1 MKRIGCG
8 LEVTKDNFAS
18 NPELPAEPQ
27 NPAAASANI
36 PLTARLAHEI
46 PKPKDW
52 QAFQRSCVLLFQAE
66 LKDPN
71 AQEYGRGGQSQRG
84 IDVLGKRNGNPD
96 HYVGVQCRHVAK
108 PLKEAAIMKE
118 CRAALA
124 LKANLKEI
132 IFVTTAPDDTGA
144 SDAAIAVER
153 TLRGEGHALTVVVYG
168 WGSLQIK
175 IASHDIAY
183 AAFFPSIV
191 GTSAPQ
197 TSATRPPDSAIL
209 AAQVADHV
217 VAQLRQTGI
226 ALPLRDADASSLGE
240 EDPALHARIDT
251 YRDLIKEQGQP
262 KLAEKGFLA
271 LLENEPLDGKPWA
284 RFRIE
289 TNLGSIA
296 LDLGREAEGAARFEA
311 AHAIRPD
318 DPNALANLALARTI
332 QGRFEDA
339 MDLARAALGATPRAD
354 HAVAYLLQAAA
365 RSTWQ
370 GDPETLIPPDLVDS
384 EHADLGLA
392 EFLRHRD
399 VPGWAE
405 RSLELSRRHPEV
417 DVFKRIGALAVLA
430 LALETGALPIGGKV
444 PLTLEEL
451 NRAADDMKAVA
462 EHCLDIGFADEHDL
476 YAHLN
481 NAAVLLRLLG
491 RHAEC
496 EALLQAG
503 LPQVPNELSL
513 RRLLAL
519 AQAAGGRHLEAL
531 ATLAAA
537 GDDPESR
544 LLSAELVATD
554 DPPTALVRAL
564 AIDATTL
571 SAHLGWL
578 RWGLIGELALKTGDM
593 DSLKDAVLGLRA
605 LDAADVTADLLEIR
619 GEHKAGLHDDA
630 VHEKLRAVVAALPP
644 NVDMMTRFFVATEL
658 HRHDL
663 PAEVSALLYGHVD
676 LSRRSP
682 ATMLYLQNL
691 ASGRRDEAF
700 REAVAATSPEVRDD
714 PETLWM
720 VAAHAWNIGD
730 LPGAAHAVEALL
742 ARQPDNPR
750 AQLIKIEIL
759 IRQDRS
765 AELLAELDKPV
776 ENLAWKRLQD
786 RFRIAS
792 LLNHFGYIERAAA
805 FAYRL
810 FLEHRDNSQA
820 WMTLSA
826 PVLKEGRGSA
836 DGPRLW
842 DAPVVA
848 PNVAVDL
855 RFDDGE
861 EIFFVAEPDAS
872 LRKLDEKSWE
882 PEHPL
887 VRSVLGLA
895 AGARF
900 EGQNGRAGM
909 ITMLRHKYVARFHY
923 VLEHFEGRFP
933 TVQGFRRVSVDF
945 EQPGGL
951 DKLIAEL
958 KARHDWFEQEQEQYR
973 NGPWP
978 LGVLAHRLG
987 LDVIEVAGGLAFEGI
1002 PLKVALG
1009 NASEREAAARAVR
1022 ENARKGCVL
1031 DLLAFWTAWQLQA
1044 LDGIVA
1050 TCGPIH
1056 LTQSVMD
1063 RLRARRERIDDS
1075 AKDGLRSARY
1085 EAGKLAVHEIAPEV
1099 IVEWCDDVDRAI
1111 AWAVANA
1118 TISPLVAREDLPP
1131 ALREHLRA
1139 GHSDIF
1145 DSIVLAMQAGVLLVT
1160 DDLPTR
1166 EFSRLVGGEGGAWM
1180 HQVFGV
1186 ALDQR
1191 RIDLDTYIRWSA
1203 HLVDNGHDYI
1213 GVTGLALARALRMD
1227 AEAGQAPGY
1236 LFKTL
1241 SKVIGGRSAEPQT
1254 HIAACLICLGNL
1266 WSDNAALTYRQ
1277 PATGLLLCQ
1286 LISERFD
1293 DYGIILQTLLRWVQD
1308 LPQLVDYIHSWA
1320 RGHFISEALIAD
1332 GAVEAT
1338 WETEEA

>member
-1 MKRIGCG
+1 MGYG
-8 LEVTKDNFAS
+8 HEVTSDKSPS
-18 NPELPAEPQ
+18 NPVSPAEPL
-27 NPAAASANI
+27 NKVSASANI
-36 PLTARLAHEI
+36 PLTSRFAHEI

-52 QAFQRSCVLLFQAE
+52 QPFQRSCVLLFQAE
-66 LKDPN
+66 LNDPN
-71 AQEYGRGGQSQRG
+71 AQEYGRGGQNQRG
-84 IDVLGKRNGNPD
+84 IDILGKRNGDPD
-96 HYVGVQCRHVAK
+96 HYVGVQCRRIVK
-108 PLKEAAIMKE
+108 PLKEAKILKD

-132 IFVTTAPDDTGA
+132 LFATTAPDDTGA

-153 TLRGEGHALTVVVYG
+153 TLRLEGHDLTVVVYG
-168 WGSLQIK
+168 WESLQIK

-183 AAFFPSIV
+183 AAFCPSIMA
-191 GTSAPQ
+191 TSAPQ
-197 TSATRPPDSAIL
+197 ASAMTPPGSAIL

-226 ALPLRDADASSLGE
+226 ALPLREVVPTKSNE

-251 YRDLIKEQGQP
+251 YRDLEKEQGQP
-262 KLAEKGFLA
+262 KLAQKGLLA

-289 TNLGSIA
+289 TNLGAVA

-311 AHAIRPD
+311 AHALRPD
-318 DPNALANLALARTI
+318 DPTALANLALARTI
-332 QGRFEDA
+332 QGRFEEA

-354 HAVAYLLQAAA
+354 HAVAILLQAAA
-365 RSTWQ
+365 RSAWQ

-384 EHADLGLA
+384 EYADLGLA

-405 RSLELSRRHPEV
+405 HSLELGRRHPEV
-417 DVFKRIGALAVLA
+417 DEFKRIGALAVLT

-444 PLTLEEL
+444 ALTLEEL

-462 EHCLDIGFADEHDL
+462 EHCLAIGFADEHDL
-476 YAHLN
+476 TAHLN

-503 LPQVPNELSL
+503 LPQVPNEPSL

-519 AQAAGGRHLEAL
+519 AQAAGDRHSEAL

-537 GDDPESR
+537 GDDPESQ
-544 LLSAELVATD
+544 LLSAELVAID

-564 AIDATTL
+564 AIDTTSL
-571 SAHLGWL
+571 SAHISWL
-578 RWGLIGELALKTGDM
+578 RWGLIGDLALKTGGTE
-593 DSLKDAVLGLRA
+593 SLKGAVLGLRA

-619 GEHKAGLHDDA
+619 GQHQAGLHDDA
-630 VHEKLRAVVAALPP
+630 VHEKLRGVVAALPP
-644 NVDMMTRFFVATEL
+644 DVDMMTRFFVAAEL

-663 PAEVSALLYGHVD
+663 PAEVLALLEGHVD
-676 LSRRSP
+676 LTRRSP

-700 REAVAATSPEVRDD
+700 REAVAATSSEVRND

-730 LPGAAHAVEALL
+730 LPDAADAVEALL
-742 ARQPDNPR
+742 AQQPDNPR
-750 AQLIKIEIL
+750 ARLIKIEIL

-776 ENLAWKRLQD
+776 ENLTWRRLQD

-792 LLNHFGYIERAAA
+792 LLNHFGYIERAAT

-820 WMTLSA
+820 WMTLSML
-826 PVLKEGRGSA
+826 VLEEGRGKA
-836 DGPRLW
+836 DGPRSW
-842 DAPVVA
+842 DVPVAA

-855 RFDDGE
+855 RYDDGE
-861 EIFFVAEPDAS
+861 EVFVVVEPDAS
-872 LRKLDEKSWE
+872 LRMLDEESWE

-887 VRSVLGLA
+887 VQSVLGLA

-900 EGQNGRAGM
+900 VGQNGRAGM
-909 ITMLRHKYVARFHY
+909 ITNLRHKYVARLHY
-923 VLEHFEGRFP
+923 VMKHFEGRFP
-933 TVQGFRRVSVDF
+933 TVQGFRSVSVDF
-945 EQPGGL
+945 ERPGGL

-978 LGVLAHRLG
+978 LGVLAYRLG
-987 LDVIEVAGGLAFEGI
+987 LDVIEVAGGLASEGV
-1002 PLKVALG
+1002 PLKVAMG
-1009 NASEREAAARAVR
+1009 NEPERKAAAQAVR
-1022 ENARKGCVL
+1022 ENAQKGCIL

-1044 LDGIVA
+1044 LDAIVA

-1056 LTQSVMD
+1056 VTQSVMD
-1063 RLRARRERIDDS
+1063 SLRARRERIDYS

-1099 IVEWCDDVDRAI
+1099 IVEWRDDVDRAI

-1118 TISPLVAREDLPP
+1118 TVCPLVVGEDLPSD
-1131 ALREHLRA
+1131 LREHLRA
-1139 GHSDIF
+1139 GRSDIF
-1145 DSIVLAMQAGVLLVT
+1145 DSIVLAMQAEVLLVT

-1166 EFSRLVGGEGGAWM
+1166 EFSRIFGGGGGTWL

-1191 RIDLDTYIRWSA
+1191 HINLDTYIRWSA

-1213 GVTGLALARALRMD
+1213 GVSGLALARALRMD

-1236 LFKTL
+1236 FFKTL
-1241 SKVIGGRSAEPQT
+1241 IKVIGGRSAEPQT
-1254 HIAACLICLGNL
+1254 HIVACLICLEHL
-1266 WSDNAALTYRQ
+1266 WSDNVTTVYRQ
-1277 PATGLLLCQ
+1277 PATGLLLWQ
-1286 LISERFD
+1286 LQRERYE
-1293 DYGIILQTLLRWVQD
+1293 DYGIILQILLREVQN
-1308 LPQLVDYIHSWA
+1308 LPQLVNYIHDWA
-1320 RGHFISEALIAD
+1320 RGHFILEALI
-1332 GAVEAT
+1332 GNGSVIPPKPLT
-1338 WETEEA
+1338 